1 MIRRYGKE
9 EGLYSLI
16 VPSVFYSALAGS
28 IFYVMWP
35 YFYYVK
41 NEHIIILG
49 AFAIWRYGWQALNYV
64 RSLIYA
70 VYYYPLLKRKVDKA
84 DPKAKF
90 PEHIYFIIPSYGE
103 EYWVSIEVFQSIL
116 SNMVEVPCR
125 ATIVVAT
132 SSSKEDAI
140 ISRVFHTHPG
150 KYKVDLVF
158 QRQSQGKRIAMGHML
173 RAVARRFRFEQNS
186 VTIFMD
192 GDSYLE
198 TNTLLKTIPFFSVY
212 KDLGALT
219 TNEVAHINTRSQW
232 YKDWFNLKFG
242 QRHVL
247 FQSHSLSNRVLTLTG
262 RFSMFRSSIVVD
274 EKFIQQIENDTI
286 THWSHGKFRFLMGDD
301 KSSWFYLLKENWRM
315 LYIPD
320 VLVYSLESRDASF
333 FDLSTSLPYRWYGNT
348 LRNNSRA
355 LALGT
360 QRLGWFIWWAVL
372 DQRLSMWTSLVGL
385 SGATILAITKSFV
398 YLPFYLA
405 WVLFVRIIQM
415 TFIAAR
421 GHPVSLLTIPLML
434 YNQWVGAIIKIRA
447 YFFLHDQ
454 KWQKGKQ
461 DHQAGKGRLEVDHP
475 LFHRMPAIRMS
486 VSYFLFFSAIVFS
499 NNLLS
504 FPKAEVLQGNQ
515 SSIAVNVRDLGALAG
530 DGQDDSMAF
539 QKAIT
544 LGLSGRGVHIE
555 VPPGQYDFF
564 EPLLIRHDRVF
575 IEGAGRDKT
584 RLVSHLKA
592 KDQALISY
600 RGEGRETPLT
610 LTESASQGT
619 NKLTL
624 SSLEGLKRGDLI
636 WIGQPND
643 KAFMERL
650 GSEVW
655 FEQYPWVRQ
664 RISPIQSVA
673 NPSVHLTEKFSV
685 NYPASAKVYHFSALR
700 GGGLSSLSLV
710 QAPPIAGQSPDPR
723 NYENAYPAIQADLV
737 MVSAVRGFQL
747 SDVELINA
755 GRHALHLDSVYGC
768 AIKNI
773 RARGAWNKGKGGSG
787 YVRFSRA
794 FGCRMTNSQVDQMRH
809 LAIQWS
815 SANNQFKS
823 LRLGVDI
830 NFHGGFSRDNHFQGI
845 VSDLPDHHPWNP
857 IERTPPDASWAP
869 PDGPGNSV
877 SDHLVR

>member
-49 AFAIWRYGWQALNYV
+49 VFAIWRYGWQTLNYV

-70 VYYYPLLKRKVDKA
+70 FYYYPSLKRKVNKA
-84 DPKAKF
+84 DPKDKF
-90 PEHIYFIIPSYGE
+90 PDHIYFIVPSYGE

-116 SNMVEVPCR
+116 SNMAEVPCR

-140 ISRVFHTHPG
+140 ISRVFNAHPV
-150 KYKVDLVF
+150 KDKVDLVV

-173 RAVARRFRFEQNS
+173 RAVARRYQFEENS
-186 VTIFMD
+186 VTVFMD

-198 TNTLLKTIPFFSVY
+198 AGTLLKTIPFFSVY

-262 RFSMFRSSIVVD
+262 RFSMFRSSIIVD
-274 EKFIQQIENDTI
+274 EEFIRQIENDTI

-301 KSSWFYLLKENWRM
+301 KSSWFYLLKKNWRM

-360 QRLGWFIWWAVL
+360 KKLGWFIWWAVL

-385 SGATILAITKSFV
+385 SGATILAITKSYV

-405 WVLFVRIIQM
+405 WVLCVRIIQM

-454 KWQKGKQ
+454 KWHKGKK
-461 DHQAGKGRLEVDHP
+461 DHQSGSGRVEVDHP
-475 LFHRMPAIRMS
+475 LFHHMPAIRMGF
-486 VSYFLFFSAIVFS
+486 SYFLFFSAIVFS

-504 FPKAEVLQGNQ
+504 VPKAQILQGER
-515 SSIAVNVRDLGALAG
+515 SAISVNVQDLGAFPN
-530 DGQDDSMAF
+530 DGKDDSMAF

-544 LGLSGRGVHIE
+544 LGSSGRGVHIR
-555 VPPGQYDFF
+555 VPPGQYDFY
-564 EPLLIRHDRVF
+564 EPLVVSHDKVF
-575 IEGAGRDKT
+575 IQGSGRDKT
-584 RLVSHLKA
+584 QLVSHLRTQH
-592 KDQALISY
+592 QALISY
-600 RGEGRETPLT
+600 RGKGRETPFKLAELAKQGTKELT
-610 LTESASQGT
+610 LINQD
-619 NKLTL
+619 
-624 SSLEGLKRGDLI
+624 GLGRGHLL

-643 KAFMERL
+643 KEFMQQL
-650 GSEVW
+650 GSEAW
-655 FEQYPWVRQ
+655 FEEYPWVRQ
-664 RISPIQSVA
+664 RISPIKAVTNRSVLIA
-673 NPSVHLTEKFSV
+673 EKLSVD
-685 NYPASAKVYHFSALR
+685 YPTSAELYHFSALR
-700 GGGLSSLSLV
+700 GGGLSRLSLIQEHPV
-710 QAPPIAGQSPDPR
+710 PGRSPQPDS
-723 NYENAYPAIQADLV
+723 YENTSPAIQLDLL
-737 MVSAVRGFQL
+737 MVSAVQDFQL
-747 SDVELINA
+747 TDVELINA

-768 AIKNI
+768 SIKNI
-773 RARGAWNKGKGGSG
+773 RARGAWNKGKGGTG

-815 SANNQFKS
+815 SANNRFKS

-830 NFHGGFSRDNHFQGI
+830 NFHGGFSRDNQLQGI
-845 VSDLPDHHPWNP
+845 VSDLPDYHPWDP
-857 IERTPPDASWAP
+857 VERTPADAGWAP
-869 PDGPGNSV
+869 PDGPGNNL
-877 SDHLVR
+877 SDHMVR

>member
-16 VPSVFYSALAGS
+16 VPSVFYSVFAGC

-49 AFAIWRYGWQALNYV
+49 VFALWRYGWQALNYL
-64 RSLIYA
+64 RSLVYA
-70 VYYYPLLKRKVDKA
+70 FYYYPLLKNKVEKA
-84 DPKAKF
+84 DPKTKF
-90 PEHIYFIIPSYGE
+90 PRHIYFIIPSYGE

-116 SNMVEVPCR
+116 SNMVDVPCR
-125 ATIVVAT
+125 ATLVVAT
-132 SSSKEDAI
+132 SSSKEDAL
-140 ISRVFHTHPG
+140 ISRVFNAHPG
-150 KYKVDLVF
+150 KAKVDLVF

-173 RAVARRFRFEQNS
+173 RAVARRFQFEENS
-186 VTIFMD
+186 VTVFMD

-198 TNTLLKTIPFFSVY
+198 TDALLKTIPFFSVY

-219 TNEVAHINTRSQW
+219 TNEVAHINTQSQW

-242 QRHVL
+242 QRHIL
-247 FQSHSLSNRVLTLTG
+247 FQSHSLANRVLTLTG
-262 RFSMFRSSIVVD
+262 RFSMFRSSIIVD
-274 EKFIQQIENDTI
+274 ENFIRQIENDTI

-315 LYIPD
+315 LYLPD

-333 FDLSTSLPYRWYGNT
+333 FELSTSLPYRWYGNT

-360 QRLGWFIWWAVL
+360 KRLGWFIWWAVL

-385 SGATILAITKSFV
+385 SGAIILAITKSFV

-405 WVLFVRIIQM
+405 WVLCVRIIQM
-415 TFIAAR
+415 IFIAFR
-421 GHPVSLLTIPLML
+421 GHPVSMLTIPLML

-461 DHQAGKGRLEVDHP
+461 DSQADSGRVEIEHP
-475 LFHRMPAIRMS
+475 LFHHMPAIRMGF
-486 VSYFLFFSAIVFS
+486 SYFLFFSAIIFS

-504 FPKAEVLQGNQ
+504 FPKPEVLQ
-515 SSIAVNVRDLGALAG
+515 SHKSPISVNVRDLGAFAG
-530 DGQDDSMAF
+530 DGKDDSMAF
-539 QKAIT
+539 NKAIT
-544 LGLSGRGVHIE
+544 MGSSGRGVHIQ
-555 VPPGQYDFF
+555 VPPGRYDFY
-564 EPLLIRHDRVF
+564 EPLTVRHDQVF
-575 IEGAGRDKT
+575 IEGSGRDKT
-584 RLVSHLKA
+584 QLVSHLRTE
-592 KDQALISY
+592 DQALLSY
-600 RGEGRETPLT
+600 QGRGREVPLKLSELAKKGVGRLT
-610 LTESASQGT
+610 LVDL
-619 NKLTL
+619 K
-624 SSLEGLKRGDLI
+624 GLKKGDLI

-643 KAFMERL
+643 KEFMQQL

-655 FEQYPWVRQ
+655 FEEYPWVRQ
-664 RISPIQSVA
+664 RISPIKAVKDQSIDIA
-673 NPSVHLTEKFSV
+673 EKLSVD
-685 NYPASAKVYHFSALR
+685 YPASADLYRFSVLR
-700 GGGLSSLSLV
+700 GGGLSRLSLV
-710 QAPPIAGQSPDPR
+710 QEHPIPAKIPEPDRYQNVAPD
-723 NYENAYPAIQADLV
+723 IQLDLV
-737 MVSAVRGFQL
+737 RVSAVRDFQL
-747 SDVELINA
+747 TDVELINA
-755 GRHALHLDSVYGC
+755 GRHALHLDSVYDC
-768 AIKNI
+768 SIKNI

-809 LAIQWS
+809 LVIQWS
-815 SANNQFKS
+815 SANNYFKS

-830 NFHGGFSRDNHFQGI
+830 NFHGGFSRDNHLQGV
-845 VSDLPDHHPWNP
+845 VSELPDYHPWEP
-857 IERTPPDASWAP
+857 VERTPSDASWAP
-869 PDGPGNSV
+869 PDGPDNSV